1 MARNGRKMAINQS
14 QILGNSLYVSSEQ
27 KSIRK
32 QLVIQERGFYVSESA
47 VSYLTLNTFTI
58 FPSMYVVDFNTPFN
72 YLGVPSHH

>member
-1 MARNGRKMAINQS
+1 MEDFHVHSWLEMVGKWPLISRKFWATAFIC
-14 QILGNSLYVSSEQ
+14 Q

-72 YLGVPSHH
+72 